1 MSEQANILARIL
13 TDMDQKLNALGEQ
26 QKALDSKLERYS
38 AFTVKK
44 LNDSVDTLCNM
55 QEAQLKLLTESLTK
69 IGRQVDVMEK
79 QVAAY
84 MAPDVTNGELM
95 QTLTGC
101 ADELQD
107 SVDRCMELVGHHS
120 VMIERNLMDEMNRL
134 NELMEADMRLAQDSA
149 EALSQKLS
157 LAFTHLYGE
166 VLNSQDLIENPDPV
180 IEEADAVPENPEAV
194 PEVLDA
200 LPESIETVP
209 EFADAAPES
218 VDAMPE
224 NPDGVFLNPEIA
236 VFEKPDAVIQN
247 GNETEE
253 IIR

>member
-1 MSEQANILARIL
+1 MGEQANILARML

-26 QKALDSKLERYS
+26 QKALDAKLERYS

-69 IGRQVDVMEK
+69 MGRQVDVMEK
-79 QVAAY
+79 QVAAHLV
-84 MAPDVTNGELM
+84 PDVTNDELM

-101 ADELQD
+101 AEDLQD
-107 SVDRCMELVGHHS
+107 SVDRCIELVGHHS

-134 NELMEADMRLAQDSA
+134 NGLMEADMRLEQDSA
-149 EALSQKLS
+149 DALSKKLS
-157 LAFTHLYGE
+157 LAFTHLYDE
-166 VLNSQDLIENPDPV
+166 VLNTQERVENPDAFV
-180 IEEADAVPENPEAV
+180 EEADAVPENPDAE
-194 PEVLDA
+194 PETLDA
-200 LPESIETVP
+200 EPESLE
-209 EFADAAPES
+209 AK
-218 VDAMPE
+218 PE
-224 NPDGVFLNPEIA
+224 NPEGVFINPDIA
-236 VFEKPDAVIQN
+236 VFEKPDADYQN